1 MWGDKNQFLPV
12 QPGLSV
18 SSLLSVGDWKG
29 VLLWLFASLLL
40 LCPFSFTPS
49 TWHIPHSVK
58 TTAPSDWIAKHSSF
72 TSLYA
77 CGHATHQ
84 KKLGSCWASV
94 QMFGL
99 GPYFHLFVP
108 EGTGGLDL
116 SEPVSRNVS
125 PWFERDPLLSWFF
138 IRDLVAICG
147 FTFGNSFLCKEKKLP
162 AGRQQSVFSL
172 GSNYFHT
179 LGWGSLW
186 HLKQEIEYWVT
197 HVLHPNF
204 W

>member
-1 MWGDKNQFLPV
+1 MRVDMQHTRKSWAAAGLQYRCSVWDLISTYLSQKV
-12 QPGLSV
+12 QV
-18 SSLLSVGDWKG
+18 
-29 VLLWLFASLLL
+29 
-40 LCPFSFTPS
+40 
-49 TWHIPHSVK
+49 
-58 TTAPSDWIAKHSSF
+58 
-72 TSLYA
+72 
-77 CGHATHQ
+77 
-84 KKLGSCWASV
+84 
-94 QMFGL
+94 
-99 GPYFHLFVP
+99 
-108 EGTGGLDL
+108 GLDL

-125 PWFERDPLLSWFF
+125 PWFERDPLLSWSVLFF
-138 IRDLVAICG
+138 IRDIVAICG

-204 W
+204 